1 MIRRPPRSTPKP
13 SSAASDV
20 YKRQDLA
27 PIIECPA
34 LSGIWPKRMLQPM
47 DTEPRDWGPA
57 LILHNDRDELPQ
69 FWSQRLNPYPRRH
82 FFGRIPC
89 GPEPFDW
96 YCRPHQDASP
106 PWPETFH
113 LVEQEEP
120 NTDPRESESDE
131 SGTDERAHPYGRQT
145 PPLRDRNYE
154 EEFYCEN
161 ASEDIGA
168 GPLSN
173 IAFYSDL

>member
-1 MIRRPPRSTPKP
+1 MDEPK
-13 SSAASDV
+13 
-20 YKRQDLA
+20 
-27 PIIECPA
+27 
-34 LSGIWPKRMLQPM
+34 
-47 DTEPRDWGPA
+47 PRDWGPPLVLANDGDA
-57 LILHNDRDELPQ
+57 LPH
-69 FWSQRLNPYPRRH
+69 FWEQRLQPNPRRH
-82 FFGRIPC
+82 IFGHTIDNYDDYDHDSRTP
-89 GPEPFDW
+89 
-96 YCRPHQDASP
+96 QDVSP
-106 PWPETFH
+106 PWPETWH
-113 LVEQEEP
+113 LVEKEEP

-131 SGTDERAHPYGRQT
+131 SGTDERCHPYGRET

>member
-1 MIRRPPRSTPKP
+1 
-13 SSAASDV
+13 
-20 YKRQDLA
+20 
-27 PIIECPA
+27 
-34 LSGIWPKRMLQPM
+34 M
-47 DTEPRDWGPA
+47 DEPEPRDWGPA
-57 LILHNDRDELPQ
+57 LILHNDRDELPH
-69 FWSQRLNPYPRRH
+69 FWKQRLQPNPRRH
-82 FFGRIPC
+82 IFGYPLDNYDDYDHDSRKP
-89 GPEPFDW
+89 
-96 YCRPHQDASP
+96 QDVSP
-106 PWPETFH
+106 PWPETWH
-113 LVEQEEP
+113 LVEKEEP

-131 SGTDERAHPYGRQT
+131 SGTDERCHPYGRET